1 MRRYAMDC
9 LMSMASAPAFA
20 VSHFAGDNDNEN
32 QALGLE
38 CEGETARH
46 FLFPL
51 KYRRSGG
58 GWSVL
63 VGIRKPSALSM

>member
-1 MRRYAMDC
+1 
-9 LMSMASAPAFA
+9 MSRALSPAFA
-20 VSHFAGDNDNEN
+20 VSHFTGDNDNEN
-32 QALGLE
+32 QALELE
-38 CEGETARH
+38 YGGETARH

-58 GWSVL
+58 GWPVL